1 MTNPKRKD
9 LTLKAAE
16 KKRLRMRACRM
27 RAKEGRGRA
36 LTRVPKRSVRAEN
49 AVGVMTHMK
58 GTQKYFMRS
67 VVIPRTLRVAEI
79 TEEKQT
85 RKMTR
90 RNEKETKKRK

>member
-16 KKRLRMRACRM
+16 KRRPRMRACRM

-49 AVGVMTHMK
+49 AAGVMTHMK

-67 VVIPRTLRVAEI
+67 VVTPRTLRAAEI
-79 TEEKQT
+79 TEGG
-85 RKMTR
+85 KMTR
-90 RNEKETKKRK
+90 RDEKETKKRD